1 MIPKCV
7 AVICLAVLLGTA
19 VAPLA
24 SADVPI
30 EVSPAR
36 LGAIVERRA
45 MKSTFASLEVF
56 AQQALR
62 LSGHERLARLNHV
75 ATILVS
81 QSEYAKFNH
90 WNDELEQAARQDGD
104 ARYLALSELNRLEAR
119 AQDGDLSVLSLMR
132 KVADTTKDWYV
143 RLQAV
148 SYIALNTDDAG
159 AAIKALS
166 DIETTVVPSD
176 PDAAS
181 AYSIVWE
188 STGLALKG
196 VADLEAVTEALS
208 RSEYYSDQIGYPRP
222 DFDSIYNLTKLVT
235 LVGDGATARQLVR
248 AHHTLS
254 LRSGLPHLMPWDMGL
269 CALVAEKFGTPQETL
284 DCLKDLSPAISDSEL
299 IGTGVLSAR
308 ALALARVGR
317 AAEAQA
323 DLDRLRMLK
332 ATGGYGEARFTSIPL
347 IETEILAA
355 KGQTA
360 AALNGYRKY
369 LLTSSWAQ
377 ADLSRQGVHQITAQ
391 MREQLGA
398 MRHNAELKQRMI
410 YVQWGLGVLAVLI
423 MAGGALVVAQQR
435 RLNARLK
442 RAQQH
447 ATAANRTKSEFL
459 ANMSHEIRTPL
470 NGVLG
475 MAEVIAAGEL
485 VPSQRE
491 RLEVVRQSGKAL
503 LAIINDI
510 LDLSKIE
517 AGHLELEYLVFD
529 FGKLVHDVA
538 ASFAPLSNEK
548 RLELTVLIAPDA
560 EGSVWGDPTRTRQ
573 ILSNL
578 ISNAIKFT
586 EEGGVT
592 VRVERS
598 GYILS
603 VAVEDTGIGMA
614 PEVANR
620 IFNKFEQADGSV
632 TRRFGGTGLGLSIAR
647 QLATAMGGGIDV
659 SSTPGRGSS
668 FVTRLAFRKVS
679 QASEPDVTVKPQA
692 YARQLPPGLR
702 VLVAEDNVIN
712 QLVVRGMLE
721 RESCDVSFVFDGAE
735 AVAAAKRQDWDIV
748 LMDVQMPNMDGL
760 DAARAIRA
768 AEVADRRRR
777 TPLIALTAS
786 AMDHQVK
793 ECLEAGMDAHVA
805 KPIEALR
812 LVSVMA
818 SVLKTQDATD
828 ARSAG
833 ATA

>member
-7 AVICLAVLLGTA
+7 LIFCLTALLGSA

-30 EVSPAR
+30 ENSPAK

-45 MKSTFASLEVF
+45 MKSTFASLESF
-56 AQQALR
+56 AEQALR
-62 LSGHERLARLNHV
+62 MSGHERLARLNHV
-75 ATILVS
+75 ATILMS

-90 WNDELEQAARQDGD
+90 WNDQLEQVARQDGN
-104 ARYLALSELNRLEAR
+104 ARYIALVELNRLEAR
-119 AQDGDLSVLSLMR
+119 AQDGDLSVLELMR

-166 DIETTVVPSD
+166 DIEPTVAPSD
-176 PDAAS
+176 PDALS
-181 AYSIVWE
+181 AYSKVWE
-188 STGLALKG
+188 ATGLALKG
-196 VADLEAVTEALS
+196 VSDLESITEALS

-222 DFDSIYNLTKLVT
+222 DFDSLYNLTKMVAM
-235 LVGDGATARQLVR
+235 VGDGATAKQLVT
-248 AHHTLS
+248 AHHILS

-269 CALVAEKFGTPQETL
+269 CAQVAEKFGTPQETL
-284 DCLKDLSPAISDSEL
+284 ACLKDLSPSISETEL
-299 IGTGVLSAR
+299 LGTGVLPAR
-308 ALALARVGR
+308 ALALARLGR
-317 AAEAQA
+317 ADEATVE
-323 DLDRLRMLK
+323 LNRLK
-332 ATGGYGEARFTSIPL
+332 AMQAKGGFGEARFLTLPL

-355 KGQTA
+355 RGQMA

-377 ADLSRQGVHQITAQ
+377 ADLSRRGVHQITSQ

-410 YVQWGLGVLAVLI
+410 YVQWGMGVLAILI
-423 MAGGALVVAQQR
+423 MAGGAFVVAQQR

-485 VPSQRE
+485 IPAQRE

-517 AGHLELEYLVFD
+517 AGRLELEYLVFD

-548 RLELTVLIAPDA
+548 RLELKVVIADDA
-560 EGSVWGDPTRTRQ
+560 EGAVWGDPTRTRQ

-586 EEGGVT
+586 EQGGVT
-592 VRVERS
+592 VRVDRS
-598 GYILS
+598 GDILS
-603 VAVEDTGIGMA
+603 VTVEDTGIGMA

-659 SSTPGRGSS
+659 SSMPGQGSA
-668 FVTRLAFRKVS
+668 FVTRLAFRKVN
-679 QASEPDVTVKPQA
+679 QASEAESPVKPMS
-692 YARQLPPGLR
+692 YTRQLPPGLR
-702 VLVAEDNVIN
+702 VLVAEDNMIN

-721 RESCDVSFVFDGAE
+721 RESCDVSFVFDGVE
-735 AVAAAKRQDWDIV
+735 AVAAIKRQDWDLV

-760 DAARAIRA
+760 DAARAVRA
-768 AEVADRRRR
+768 AELAENRRR

-793 ECLEAGMDAHVA
+793 ECLAAGMDAHVA

-818 SVLKTQDATD
+818 SVLKAQDATD